1 MQILKSI
8 ILYKGVVTL
17 KKLLYIT
24 ANSKPENL
32 SASKTVGRAFVNRFI
47 EKYPEFKV
55 EELDLYKEHI
65 PRLEYQYFESRNC
78 VINEEATNRLPKEEQ
93 DEVHKIIELCNQ
105 FIEADVYVI
114 AAPMWSLSF
123 PAPLKEYI
131 DCIVQ
136 AHKTITFPNKGEKP
150 EGLLNDKPRTVVY
163 IQSSGGNIPWM
174 MRPMFNKGLDYIE
187 DIMKFMGIS
196 KFERLLVD
204 GTGTTEQEKQ
214 AAIESAKEKIDSII
228 EKIDVKE
235 PVLT

>member
-1 MQILKSI
+1 M
-8 ILYKGVVTL
+8 

-24 ANSKPENL
+24 VNSKPENL
-32 SASKTVGRAFVNRFI
+32 SASKTVGKAFVNRFI

-78 VINEEATNRLPKEEQ
+78 IVNEEATNKLPEKDQKEVE
-93 DEVHKIIELCNQ
+93 KIVELCNQ
-105 FIEADVYVI
+105 FIDADVYVI

-136 AHKTITFPNKGEKP
+136 VDKTITFPEKGEKP
-150 EGLLNDKPRTVVY
+150 KGLLNDKPRTVIY
-163 IQSSGGNIPWM
+163 IQSSGGNITWM

-187 DIMKFMGIS
+187 DIMKFMGMS
-196 KFERLLVD
+196 EFERLLVD
-204 GTGTTEQEKQ
+204 GTGTTEEERID
-214 AAIESAKEKIDSII
+214 AIDKAKEKIDGVI
-228 EKIDVKE
+228 EKVYIKE
-235 PVLT
+235 TILH